1 MVLYDIYHIKKKYYF
16 ESVTLENYRLKRKE
30 LNQKKK
36 ISVSRVNWIEI
47 EMKFFL
53 TLSRNSEK

>member
-1 MVLYDIYHIKKKYYF
+1 MEKKYYF
-16 ESVTLENYRLKRKE
+16 ESITLENYRLKRKK
-30 LNQKKK
+30 LNKKK
-36 ISVSRVNWIEI
+36 KKFVSRVNWIEI

>member
-1 MVLYDIYHIKKKYYF
+1 MEKKYYF
-16 ESVTLENYRLKRKE
+16 ESITLENYRLKRKK
-30 LNQKKK
+30 LNKKKKK

>member
-1 MVLYDIYHIKKKYYF
+1 MEKKYYF
-16 ESVTLENYRLKRKE
+16 ESVTLENYRLKRKK
-30 LNQKKK
+30 LNKKK
-36 ISVSRVNWIEI
+36 KKFVSRVNWIEI

>member
-1 MVLYDIYHIKKKYYF
+1 MEKKYYF
-16 ESVTLENYRLKRKE
+16 ESVTLENYRLKRKK
-30 LNQKKK
+30 LNKKK
-36 ISVSRVNWIEI
+36 KKFVSSVNWIEI

>member
-1 MVLYDIYHIKKKYYF
+1 MEKKYYF